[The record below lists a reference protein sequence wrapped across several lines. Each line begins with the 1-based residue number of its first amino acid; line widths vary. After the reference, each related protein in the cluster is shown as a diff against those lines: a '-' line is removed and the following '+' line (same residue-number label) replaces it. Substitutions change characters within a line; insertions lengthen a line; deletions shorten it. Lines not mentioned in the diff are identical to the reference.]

1 MPHDMLIGTPATGW
15 EFGTRD
21 TGAYATISNVAAYI
35 DYWLGGEVSG
45 ETDPR
50 KRIEAA
56 GRAIHTYE
64 THLTAAIING
74 IGNLPGLRDME
85 HVTILAGH
93 KTTPRAP
100 SLNRGGWHGLAR
112 DCGDPEQAGH
122 SHPHLQGGPLQ
133 RKCAGPARPAQLHS
147 DLAMPL

>member
-35 DYWLGGEVSG
+35 DWLGGEVSG

-93 KTTPRAP
+93 KTTPRARAW
-100 SLNRGGWHGLAR
+100 SQSRWMAW
-112 DCGDPEQAGH
+112 
-122 SHPHLQGGPLQ
+122 
-133 RKCAGPARPAQLHS
+133 ARPRLWRS
-147 DLAMPL
+147 